1 MPRPLPPEMAHVFH
15 AYQIALDTDRL
26 PVWVMLVIGVATIGS
41 GLALEWGRYRRMRKV
56 MVGFR
61 SGALMGLLASSL
73 TASLLA
79 YVSYRTLTCG
89 AVKCMGRRCRGYD
102 FTDLLDHR
110 HFSSQHF
117 VSMTFQPVAFW
128 INYAYIAL
136 FTVVSL
142 YVLFGCIRSVAHWR
156 ELD

>member
-1 MPRPLPPEMAHVFH
+1 MAHIFH

-26 PVWVMLVIGVATIGS
+26 PVWVMILIGVATIGT
-41 GLALEWGRYRRMRKV
+41 GIALERSRYRWKRKV

-73 TASLLA
+73 TAGLLA
-79 YVSYRTLTCG
+79 FVSYRTLMCG
-89 AVKCMGRRCRGYD
+89 AVKCIGRRCRGYN
-102 FTDLLDHR
+102 FTDLLGHR
-110 HFSSQHF
+110 HYSFQHF
-117 VSMTFQPVAFW
+117 VSMTFQPIAFW

-136 FTVVSL
+136 FTVVAL
-142 YVLFGCIRSVAHWR
+142 YLLFGCIRSTAHWR